1 MAMVF
6 IMEYMTHETHCS
18 FMDIFRLHHRLTLQ
32 MNGTMNYVLTSKRSW
47 RRTNVSIKAPLRKK
61 MILIL
66 KKMIPTFLYDDVM
79 VKVQV
84 IQSSRVLLNV
94 WEWLH
99 MYDKNLQKRI
109 MERVVKNEEE
119 EDIDVEDDQAEPEEP
134 KVPPPEKVS
143 REIQTDDS
151 FLSDHKTGSSSKEEA
166 PAPSGSSQK
175 GVEPEEK
182 KDDIQHD
189 DTAPKKEPATRLYHG
204 QDITGN
210 EDDSIFRELSKCFT
224 NNYYD
229 EWSGFYNQGYPAS
242 SQHRHMFWHVKY
254 RGNSEPRKDHWYT
267 DSDKQ
272 LMEAYIARGS
282 RDSFSC
288 SHWLCDYVE
297 QHGVLPYCVVLQCL
311 ASQYLGAGL
320 IYPSFLDKDHPYR
333 SSPQFSL
340 MFWNLGNWCRSRF
353 NRCPLPEKL
362 QKFETHINDEINR
375 DLEKIGDKPQFN
387 NYFINV
393 VKNVGAHLFVNYE
406 AQSLYISLQ
415 ASYLRRSNSKHASM
429 IIVTSWLLL
438 VWEET
443 FDKLLVTKLTTMTR
457 VPDTY
462 HGQYSRFCGAQL
474 WTETQKKR
482 SPSLERGC
490 PCAVCVC
497 LSRRTRK
504 YFQVAKYLRRSSCMY
519 VLGVYPFS
527 SWRDRRR
534 RK

>member
-1 MAMVF
+1 
-6 IMEYMTHETHCS
+6 
-18 FMDIFRLHHRLTLQ
+18 
-32 MNGTMNYVLTSKRSW
+32 
-47 RRTNVSIKAPLRKK
+47 
-61 MILIL
+61 
-66 KKMIPTFLYDDVM
+66 
-79 VKVQV
+79 
-84 IQSSRVLLNV
+84 
-94 WEWLH
+94 

-272 LMEAYIARGS
+272 LMEAYIARHKDEYPLSLLEDLRKEAVYG
-282 RDSFSC
+282 C
-288 SHWLCDYVE
+288 SDPLLHLRAREQVDRLTEEAEKRLEDDFQTLSLVLTDYVTMWSNM
-297 QHGVLPYCVVLQCL
+297 V
-311 ASQYLGAGL
+311 
-320 IYPSFLDKDHPYR
+320 F
-333 SSPQFSL
+333 F
-340 MFWNLGNWCRSRF
+340 
-353 NRCPLPEKL
+353 
-362 QKFETHINDEINR
+362 HI
-375 DLEKIGDKPQFN
+375 
-387 NYFINV
+387 
-393 VKNVGAHLFVNYE
+393 A
-406 AQSLYISLQ
+406 
-415 ASYLRRSNSKHASM
+415 
-429 IIVTSWLLL
+429 
-438 VWEET
+438 
-443 FDKLLVTKLTTMTR
+443 
-457 VPDTY
+457 
-462 HGQYSRFCGAQL
+462 
-474 WTETQKKR
+474 
-482 SPSLERGC
+482 
-490 PCAVCVC
+490 
-497 LSRRTRK
+497 
-504 YFQVAKYLRRSSCMY
+504 
-519 VLGVYPFS
+519 
-527 SWRDRRR
+527 
-534 RK
+534 